1 MESLSKLFG
10 SEAKVKIMR
19 LFLFNKDKIYSK
31 SDIRRKSKV
40 ALGVMGKIIGQLQKA
55 GLIKKR
61 NFIKE
66 EKKGKKSVRK
76 KTMGWMLNQECSY
89 FKTLQNLMIENNL
102 LAPEQIIKILNRA
115 GKLKLVIISGIFIQD
130 WDSRV
135 DMLIVGDKLK
145 MKKLEGAMQKIESNI
160 GKELTYAVFET
171 SEFLYRLKIYDK
183 LIRDILD
190 YPHEKILKKIEL
202 N

>member
-171 SEFLYRLKIYDK
+171 PEFLYRLKIYDK